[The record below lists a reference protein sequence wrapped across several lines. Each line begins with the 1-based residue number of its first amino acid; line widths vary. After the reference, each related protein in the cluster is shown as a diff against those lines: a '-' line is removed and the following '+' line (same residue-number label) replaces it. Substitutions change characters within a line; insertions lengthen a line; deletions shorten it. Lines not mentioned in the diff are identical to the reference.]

1 MAVETVGELLVVVSV
16 ITGTVSFIGL
26 FRRLPSLWLPTR
38 TRAIRVWVLS
48 FLLLLVGSSLL
59 PEPPP
64 TPTAS
69 RVEEASP
76 RPAVAERDVRPELGV
91 TVEEFVARYNQSLA
105 AMDAGFGISVDR
117 EVDNG
122 EFLTVQLSSTAN
134 VGVVA
139 TANNRTRSLQDL
151 TFIGSGT
158 GDLSSGVDIIFGAAA
173 VVMAL
178 EDPLMPP
185 SQRGEILGDL
195 GLTDGEGLS
204 EEGRETI
211 RNGVRYALS
220 QSDVL
225 GVMLVVERAE

>member
-1 MAVETVGELLVVVSV
+1 MAVETVGELLVIISV

-59 PEPPP
+59 PEPP

-76 RPAVAERDVRPELGV
+76 RPAMAERDAQPELGV
-91 TVEEFVARYNQSLA
+91 TVEEFVARYNRSLG
-105 AMDAGFGISVDR
+105 AMAAGFGISVDR

-122 EFLTVQLSSTAN
+122 EFLTVQLGSTAN
-134 VGVVA
+134 VGLVA
-139 TANNRTRSLQDL
+139 TANNRTRFLQGL

-158 GDLSSGVDIIFGAAA
+158 GDISSGVDIIFGAAA

-211 RNGVRYALS
+211 RNGIRYALS

-225 GVMLVVERAE
+225 GVMLVVEPAE